1 MKKSPTYHNLGNH
14 TEALEVDFDPTQ
26 ISFKEIVD
34 LFWESHNP
42 VGSARS
48 SQYKSAIWFA
58 DETQRAIIEASLP
71 PLIGRYSK
79 PLTTE
84 ILPLETFYNAED
96 YHQKYCL
103 QRNGGLMKSF
113 LAMYPNFQGF
123 VDSTAAAR
131 LNGFAAGHG
140 TRAMFDKEK
149 ESYGFSPDALATVYR
164 G

>member
-1 MKKSPTYHNLGNH
+1 M
-14 TEALEVDFDPTQ
+14 EQ
-26 ISFKEIVD
+26 
-34 LFWESHNP
+34 FWNSHNP
-42 VGSARS
+42 VGSPRS

-58 DETQRAIIEASLP
+58 DETQREIIESTLP
-71 PLIGRYSK
+71 PLVKRFGKS
-79 PLTTE
+79 PTTE

-113 LAMYPNFQGF
+113 LVMYPEFKGF

-140 TRAMFDKEK
+140 TSDMFDKEK
-149 ESYGFSPDALATVYR
+149 DAYGFSSDALATVYR